1 MGLCYY
7 GRRKGGHLVQEW
19 WAREVHGTAGGRDC
33 GCDCGCRWMR
43 VLALVEIASGP
54 VVLMNVTGRAPRCDV
69 SPALTLDPTLAL
81 LLPLPLARYVG
92 LLRLCR

>member
-1 MGLCYY
+1 
-7 GRRKGGHLVQEW
+7 
-19 WAREVHGTAGGRDC
+19 
-33 GCDCGCRWMR
+33 MR

-81 LLPLPLARYVG
+81 LLPLALARHVG
-92 LLRLCR
+92 LWRLCL